1 MTNADFLFMNVK
13 VKLFEICKNATFGFH
28 FSLQGIPHFVDFV
41 SKVKNL
47 ENGGDTRKRVVEV
60 LQLNIGL
67 YCNQVS
73 LL

>member
-1 MTNADFLFMNVK
+1 MNIK
-13 VKLFEICKNATFGFH
+13 VKLIEIFKNAAFWFH
-28 FSLQGIPHFVDFV
+28 FSFQGIPHFVDFV

-47 ENGGDTRKRVVEV
+47 ENGNDTRKTVVEV